1 MSIVDDQDFVEV
13 GSDAANDLS
22 AWLDLEQKWK
32 PLHEKV
38 LRDQHAMDEA
48 IRLHLA
54 GVGKPPTEAMKQSLH
69 HLWLQEDMYR
79 NAMDDFIDKRFE

>member
-32 PLHEKV
+32 PLHEKA
-38 LRDQHAMDEA
+38 LRDQHAMDET

-54 GVGKPPTEAMKQSLH
+54 GAGKAPTQGMKQSLES
-69 HLWLQEDMYR
+69 LWLQEDMYR
-79 NAMDDFIDKRFE
+79 NAMNDFIDKRFE